1 MNLGSSNQALR
12 AMTHAGRLKTL
23 DVWARTQKARHP
35 VARPRDDD
43 NDANIGGALLLFGA
57 ELRKLRLKRNLSQER
72 LAELVGLH
80 RNYVGMVERG
90 ECNISLITVVALAR
104 VLSVKPARLMASIC

>member
-1 MNLGSSNQALR
+1 
-12 AMTHAGRLKTL
+12 MTHAGRLKTL
-23 DVWARTQKARHP
+23 DVWARTQQARHT

-43 NDANIGGALLLFGA
+43 NDPNIGGALLLFGA
-57 ELRKLRLKRNLSQER
+57 ELRKLRLKRHLSQEG

>member
-1 MNLGSSNQALR
+1 
-12 AMTHAGRLKTL
+12 MTHAGRLKTL
-23 DVWARTQKARHP
+23 DVWARTQKARHT
-35 VARPRDDD
+35 VARQRDD
-43 NDANIGGALLLFGA
+43 NDANIGGALVLFGA
-57 ELRKLRLKRNLSQER
+57 ELRKLRLKRNLSQEG

-104 VLSVKPARLMASIC
+104 VLSVKPARLMASIF

>member
-1 MNLGSSNQALR
+1 
-12 AMTHAGRLKTL
+12 MTHAGRLKTL
-23 DVWARTQKARHP
+23 DVWARTQQARHR
-35 VARPRDDD
+35 VARLGDDD

-57 ELRKLRLKRNLSQER
+57 ELRKLRLKRNLSQDQ

-104 VLSVKPARLMASIC
+104 VLSVKPAKLMISIR

>member
-1 MNLGSSNQALR
+1 
-12 AMTHAGRLKTL
+12 MTQISVVRCFFSE
-23 DVWARTQKARHP
+23 P
-35 VARPRDDD
+35 SY
-43 NDANIGGALLLFGA
+43 ANFA
-57 ELRKLRLKRNLSQER
+57 LKRNLSQQG